1 MYEKLVQ
8 LGFVDNDG
16 QIEII
21 EPETEKSLRHV

>member
-1 MYEKLVQ
+1 MYDKLVQ
-8 LGFVDNDG
+8 LGFVSING

>member
-8 LGFVDNDG
+8 LGFINIDG
-16 QIEII
+16 QITVI